1 MASKP
6 TVAIFNGRIM
16 RLLEQNN
23 RKTPGEGR
31 ILGDSWKNNRVN
43 CPSCGAAMTALN
55 VDGHSGAVITV
66 DLCDTCQAFWFD
78 AYESLQ
84 LSPGSTLKLFTRIG
98 ELATGA
104 KPTIS
109 PVLKCPRC
117 QSRLLPTHDRQ
128 RDTPFEYW
136 RCDQRHGRFITSFN
150 FLREKSFIK
159 TLSTSELEELRRNVQ
174 TVNCSNCG
182 GAVDV
187 TRGSACPHCRSPL
200 SMVDMKQA
208 QTLVAQLREAAAP
221 KPIDPALPLNLARAR
236 REVEESFAAIE
247 RNDNWWRDAS
257 SSGLVE
263 AGFAALARL
272 LKK

>member
-1 MASKP
+1 
-6 TVAIFNGRIM
+6 
-16 RLLEQNN
+16 
-23 RKTPGEGR
+23 
-31 ILGDSWKNNRVN
+31 
-43 CPSCGAAMTALN
+43 MTAFTL
-55 VDGHSGAVITV
+55 DGHSGASITV
-66 DLCDTCQAFWFD
+66 DLCEVCQAFWFD

-98 ELATGA
+98 ELSTGT

-109 PVLKCPRC
+109 PVLHCPRC
-117 QSRLLPTHDRQ
+117 QSHLLTTHDRQ

-136 RCDQRHGRFITSFN
+136 RCDHGHGRFITSFN
-150 FLREKSFIK
+150 FLREKNFIK
-159 TLSTSELEELRRNVQ
+159 PLSASELEDLRRSVQ

-182 GAVDV
+182 GPVDV
-187 TRGSACPHCRSPL
+187 TRGSTCPHCGSPL

-208 QTLVAQLREAAAP
+208 QTLVAQLRDAAAP

-236 REVEESFAAIE
+236 REVEEAFATLDH

-263 AGFAALARL
+263 AGVAAITRW
-272 LKK
+272 LKGNS